1 MCYGPGV
8 AVDRVRDVVQ
18 EEWAYLRGLLPAN
31 LDELAT
37 ETGALRRRRIVA
49 SGHDLLRLALAYA
62 VEDWSLRQTAAM
74 AQALDWHTMSDVA
87 ILKRLRACPEFLR
100 RVIAGILER
109 RLEFLP
115 RSSLRI
121 GLVDASTVS
130 RPGSDGADWRLHLTY
145 DLSEHRIERAQLTDS
160 SQGETLSHIE
170 VERDVVYV
178 ADQAYGTGPGLLH
191 LLAQGGSFIAR
202 TSLQRIR
209 LESPLESP
217 EGDRFDPIGWL
228 EELPDAAAA
237 ECEVVLRSDD
247 ESTWSLRLVALRKS
261 PEAAEKAIVRV
272 RRESRRKGRTPR
284 PETLLLARYVVVLTN
299 CEAAVTP
306 EQILE
311 VYRLRWQ
318 IELLFKRLKSL
329 LHLDHLRARDP
340 DLAQTY
346 LLAKILAALL
356 AEELLGRA
364 ADFSP
369 WAYQLVPTAA

>member
-1 MCYGPGV
+1 V
-8 AVDRVRDVVQ
+8 AVDRVRNVVQ
-18 EEWAYLRGLLPAN
+18 EEWAYLLGLLPAN
-31 LDELAT
+31 LDELAA

-74 AQALDWHTMSDVA
+74 AQTLDWHIMSDVA

-100 RVIAGILER
+100 RIIASILER
-109 RLEFLP
+109 RLEFMP
-115 RSSLRI
+115 RTSLRI

-130 RPGSDGADWRLHLTY
+130 RPGSKGADWRLHLTY
-145 DLSEHRIERAQLTDS
+145 DLSAHRIERAELTDC
-160 SQGETLSHIE
+160 SQGETLSRLQ
-170 VERDVVYV
+170 VEPDVVYV

-191 LLAQGGSFIAR
+191 LLEQGGSFVAR

-209 LESPLESP
+209 LDAP
-217 EGDRFDPIGWL
+217 EGEQFDPYRWL
-228 EELPDAAAA
+228 EGLPDAAAA
-237 ECEVVLRSDD
+237 ECQVILRSEGGDRP
-247 ESTWSLRLVALRKS
+247 LRLIALRKS
-261 PEAAEKAIVRV
+261 PEAAERAVKRALH
-272 RRESRRKGRTPR
+272 ESRRKGRTPR
-284 PETLLLARYVVVLTN
+284 PETLLLAHYVVVLTN

-306 EQILE
+306 VQILE

-356 AEELLGRA
+356 AEELLDRA
-364 ADFSP
+364 AAFSP
-369 WAYQLVPTAA
+369 WAYQLVSTAA

>member
-1 MCYGPGV
+1 M
-8 AVDRVRDVVQ
+8 AVDRVRNVVQ

-37 ETGALRRRRIVA
+37 ESGALRRRRIVA

-74 AQALDWHTMSDVA
+74 AQTLEWHVMSDVA

-100 RVIAGILER
+100 RVIAGVLER
-109 RLEFLP
+109 RLEFFP
-115 RSSLRI
+115 HSSLRI
-121 GLVDASTVS
+121 ALVDASTVS

-145 DLSEHRIERAQLTDS
+145 DLSKRRIERAELTDR
-160 SQGETLSHIE
+160 SQGETLSRLE
-170 VERDVVYV
+170 VEPDVVYV
-178 ADQAYGTGPGLLH
+178 ADQAYGTAPGLLH
-191 LLAQGGSFIAR
+191 LLEQGGSFVAR

-209 LESPLESP
+209 LDTP
-217 EGDRFDPIGWL
+217 EGGQFDSLRWL
-228 EELPDAAAA
+228 EGLPDAAAT
-237 ECEVVLRSDD
+237 ECQVILRSD
-247 ESTWSLRLVALRKS
+247 ERSWPLRLVALRKS
-261 PEAAEKAIVRV
+261 PEAVEKAVQRV
-272 RRESRRKGRTPR
+272 QRESRRKGRTPR
-284 PETLLLARYVVVLTN
+284 PETLFLAHYVVVLTN

-318 IELLFKRLKSL
+318 IELVFKRLKSL

-356 AEELLGRA
+356 AEELLDRA
-364 ADFSP
+364 AAFSP

>member
-8 AVDRVRDVVQ
+8 AVDRVRNVVE

-74 AQALDWHTMSDVA
+74 AQTLDWHAMSDVA

-145 DLSEHRIERAQLTDS
+145 DLSEHRIERAQLTDC
-160 SQGETLSHIE
+160 SQGETLSRLE

-178 ADQAYGTGPGLLH
+178 ADQAYGTAPGLLH
-191 LLAQGGSFIAR
+191 LLEQGGSFIAR

-209 LESPLESP
+209 LESS
-217 EGDRFDPIGWL
+217 EGEPFDTVRWL
-228 EELPDAAAA
+228 EGLPDAAAA
-237 ECEVVLRSDD
+237 ECQVVLRSDD
-247 ESTWSLRLVALRKS
+247 ELTWPLRLVALRKS
-261 PEAAEKAIVRV
+261 PEAAEKAVKRV
-272 RRESRRKGRTPR
+272 LRESRRKGRTPK

-329 LHLDHLRARDP
+329 LHLDRLRARDP

-356 AEELLGRA
+356 AEELLDRA
-364 ADFSP
+364 AAFSP
-369 WAYQLVPTAA
+369 WAYQLAPTAA

>member
-1 MCYGPGV
+1 
-8 AVDRVRDVVQ
+8 VVQ

>member
-1 MCYGPGV
+1 M

-74 AQALDWHTMSDVA
+74 AQTLDWHTMSDVA

-145 DLSEHRIERAQLTDS
+145 DLSEHRIERAQLTDC
-160 SQGETLSHIE
+160 SQGETLSRLE

-178 ADQAYGTGPGLLH
+178 ADQAYGTAPGLLH
-191 LLAQGGSFIAR
+191 LLEHGGSFIAR

-209 LESPLESP
+209 LESLESL
-217 EGDRFDPIGWL
+217 ESSEDGLFDPVRWL
-228 EELPDAAAA
+228 EGLPDAAAA
-237 ECEVVLRSDD
+237 ECQVVLRSD
-247 ESTWSLRLVALRKS
+247 EELSWPLRLVALRKS
-261 PEAAEKAIVRV
+261 PEAAEKAIKRV
-272 RRESRRKGRTPR
+272 QRESRRKGRTPR
-284 PETLLLARYVVVLTN
+284 PETLLLAGYVVVLTN

-356 AEELLGRA
+356 AEELLDQA